1 MMPKDKDKKKV
12 RSGKDNQLCHES
24 QPLLPFKEGIPL
36 TRTEVQQRLTPKAGG
51 RFCSHIKKMGRDVA
65 QAIGFSG
72 GEPV

>member
-51 RFCSHIKKMGRDVA
+51 KSCSHIKKMGRDVA
-65 QAIGFSG
+65 QAKGISVGK
-72 GEPV
+72 PI